1 MAIRRHAFGTKGGH
15 RFMETLIIGAGS
27 LGSLLAA
34 RLSAAG
40 VPVTL
45 FGRPSPHLSRI
56 ASKWLTVEE
65 PAGSR
70 LTVRLRTGSYEHP
83 VRLPAL
89 AIVAVKTWA
98 TEDALRRII
107 PSLDQVEAVL
117 TLQNGLGNAQRI
129 KAILPARTRVLTGVT
144 TQGALRTEPGVVR
157 DTGPGDT
164 WIGSEFL
171 NEDPGALDIAKRVAA
186 TLDGAGWKASAV
198 EDILPHLWMK
208 LATNAALNPLT
219 ALTRVSNGEIAN
231 DPNLAQLAAYLAT
244 EAAAVASALGIQIDD
259 PVGQALE
266 VARATGENRSSMLRD
281 IEQRRRTETE
291 AITGAIHELGEAYG
305 VNTPITTM
313 MTIMMYALER
323 GISASAVE
331 ADPISTPAEE

>member
-1 MAIRRHAFGTKGGH
+1 
-15 RFMETLIIGAGS
+15 METLILGAGS

-65 PAGSR
+65 SAGSR
-70 LTVRLRTGSYEHP
+70 LTVRLRTGSYGHP
-83 VRLPAL
+83 VRRPAL

-98 TEDALRRII
+98 TEDALR
-107 PSLDQVEAVL
+107 PLLPALDQVDAVL

-129 KAILPARTRVLTGVT
+129 RAVLPSSVRVLTGVT
-144 TQGALRTEPGVVR
+144 TQGALRTDAGVVR
-157 DTGPGDT
+157 DTGAGGT

-171 NEDPGALDIAKRVAA
+171 EDDPGALDQAARVA
-186 TLDGAGWKASAV
+186 TMLDGAGWRSSAV
-198 EDILPHLWMK
+198 ADILPHLWMK
-208 LATNAALNPLT
+208 LATNSAINPLT
-219 ALTRVSNGEIAN
+219 ALTRVSNGEIAR

-244 EAAAVASALGIQIDD
+244 EAATVAATLGIQIDD
-259 PVGQALE
+259 PVETALD

-281 IEQRRRTETE
+281 IEQGRRTETE
-291 AITGAIHELGEAYG
+291 AITGAIHELGEADG

-313 MTIMMYALER
+313 MTILMYALER
-323 GISASAVE
+323 GIAASASE
-331 ADPISTPAEE
+331 AEPMPAPAEE